1 MRCRIARKK
10 LALCAGGEL
19 GGRKARTV
27 EAHLKACPGCRAEL
41 EIYREALARAKSL
54 AASAEPLDWTETEWR
69 RMISEIMAVPLRKP
83 ASEVFSLKP
92 ALAVAA
98 AFLIVILGTQYA
110 VRHLLRTSEAISTT
124 TSALSEARPL
134 EEGKIN
140 SSTLAAKLRNAV
152 ASFDRASL
160 LAVAKIA
167 GLQDPKF
174 PVLESARQDVP
185 ALTMI
190 SPETGTKIVWF
201 INENLKLEE

>member
-10 LALCAGGEL
+10 LALCAGGEI
-19 GGRKARTV
+19 GGRKARAV
-27 EAHLKACPGCRAEL
+27 EAHSKACPGCRAEL
-41 EIYREALARAKSL
+41 EIYRVALARAKSL

-69 RMISEIMAVPLRKP
+69 RMMSEITAAPSRRP
-83 ASEVFSLKP
+83 ASGVFSLRP

-98 AFLIVILGTQYA
+98 AFFLFVLGMQVA
-110 VRHLLRTSEAISTT
+110 VRSLLRTSGISTT
-124 TSALSEARPL
+124 WPAYSDARPIGA
-134 EEGKIN
+134 GKIDDKMA
-140 SSTLAAKLRNAV
+140 SVELQRPV
-152 ASFDRASL
+152 ASFDRPTL

-174 PVLESARQDVP
+174 PVLESAKQDVP